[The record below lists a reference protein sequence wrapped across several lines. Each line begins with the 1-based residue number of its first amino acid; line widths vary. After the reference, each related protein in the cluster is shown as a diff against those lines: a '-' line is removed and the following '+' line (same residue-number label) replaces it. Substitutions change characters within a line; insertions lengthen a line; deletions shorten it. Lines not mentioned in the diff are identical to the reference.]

1 MFCYSLLYDFPAILC
16 IGKLLRSSVQRT
28 TLCEEMGA
36 LKRLLH
42 LKIKRYHLMILYL
55 LQRQVY
61 LKKRKEAHDVNRNRN
76 RS

>member
-16 IGKLLRSSVQRT
+16 IGKILRSCVQRT

-42 LKIKRYHLMILYL
+42 FKKNGKFLMILYP

-61 LKKRKEAHDVNRNRN
+61 LEKKKEAHDVNRN
-76 RS
+76 